1 MRFLPGPVLRA
12 SHRRRTTLAVA
23 AGSLLLGGLV
33 VPLAAASDLD
43 DKKNQVEKKIDQQ
56 EEHLDESSAELQA
69 ATDALLRARA
79 DLVAAQAHLAK
90 TRGELAAAQALDRQM
105 QLRLDA
111 AIARLKAA
119 REALAAGQA
128 EVADQEVALRQM
140 VVSAY
145 ESGDPALM
153 GLSMVFT
160 TQDPAQ
166 LAGQMHSSD
175 DVVNLQTGILDRLEA
190 SKVLLAVKETETEDA
205 KIEVAE
211 KRREAAENLRRMEA
225 LELQAREAEAAVSE
239 MVSLRAEARDAA
251 LKAKSADL
259 RTLAKLQAER
269 DRIEDLIVKQAS
281 MGSGYTGPSTG
292 NGYLDYPVPGRV
304 TSPYGWRTHPIWGYR
319 SLHDGV
325 DFGSACGTPIR
336 ASAPGKVLETYYQ
349 SAWGNRIIIDHGV
362 RYGTGVATIANH
374 LSGYAV
380 SPGQRVVRGQV
391 IGYVGDTGWSTGCHL
406 HFTVLQNGQAVD
418 PMRWF

>member
-1 MRFLPGPVLRA
+1 M
-12 SHRRRTTLAVA
+12 
-23 AGSLLLGGLV
+23 LGGLV
-33 VPLAAASDLD
+33 VPFAAAADLD
-43 DKKNQVEKKIDQQ
+43 DKKDQVEKKIEQQ
-56 EEHLDESSAELQA
+56 HDHIDESSAELKA
-69 ATDALLRARA
+69 ATDALIRARS

-90 TRGELAAAQALDRQM
+90 TRGELAAAKALDQQM
-105 QLRLDA
+105 QLKLEQ
-111 AIARLKAA
+111 AIARLKEA
-119 REALAAGQA
+119 RRALAAGKA
-128 EVADQEVALRQM
+128 EVENQEADLRQM

-166 LAGQMHSSD
+166 LAGQMNSGD

-190 SKVLLAVKETETEDA
+190 SKVLLTVKEADTESA

-239 MVSLRAEARDAA
+239 MVSLRAQARDAA

-259 RTLAKLQAER
+259 RALAKLQAER
-269 DRIEDLIVKQAS
+269 DRIEDLIAEQAS
-281 MGSGYTGPSTG
+281 MGSGYTGPSSG
-292 NGYLDYPVPGRV
+292 NGFLDYPVPGRV

-325 DFGSACGTPIR
+325 DFGTACGTPIR
-336 ASAPGKVLETYYQ
+336 AAAPGKVLETYYQ
-349 SAWGNRIIIDHGV
+349 SAWGNRVIVDHGV
-362 RYGTGVATIANH
+362 RYGAGVATIANH

-380 SPGQRVVRGQV
+380 SPGDRVRRGQV

-406 HFTVLQNGQAVD
+406 HYTVLQNGQAVD

>member
-1 MRFLPGPVLRA
+1 MRFFPGPVLRA
-12 SHRRRTTLAVA
+12 SRRRRTTLAA
-23 AGSLLLGGLV
+23 AGALVLGGLV
-33 VPLAAASDLD
+33 VPFAAAADLD
-43 DKKNQVEKKIDQQ
+43 DKKGQVEKKIEQQHDHVDQ
-56 EEHLDESSAELQA
+56 SSAELEA
-69 ATDALLRARA
+69 ATDALLRARD

-90 TRGELAAAQALDRQM
+90 TRGELAAAKALDQQM
-105 QLRLDA
+105 QLKLDQ
-111 AIARLKAA
+111 AIARLREA
-119 REALAAGQA
+119 RRALAAGRA
-128 EVADQEVALRQM
+128 EVEDQESDLRQM

-166 LAGQMHSSD
+166 LAGQMNSGD

-190 SKVLLAVKETETEDA
+190 SKVLLTVKEADTESA

-211 KRREAAENLRRMEA
+211 KRKEAAENLRRMEA
-225 LELQAREAEAAVSE
+225 LELQAREAEAAVSA
-239 MVSLRAEARDAA
+239 MVSLRAQARDAA

-269 DRIEDLIVKQAS
+269 DRIEDLIAQQAS
-281 MGSGYTGPSTG
+281 IGSGYTGPASG
-292 NGYLDYPVPGRV
+292 NGFLDYPVPGRV

-325 DFGSACGTPIR
+325 DFGTSCGTPIR
-336 ASAPGKVLETYYQ
+336 ASAPGKVLATYYQ
-349 SAWGNRIIIDHGV
+349 SAWGNRVIVDHGV
-362 RYGTGVATIANH
+362 RYGAGVATIVNH

-380 SPGQRVVRGQV
+380 SPGERVRRGQV

-406 HFTVLQNGQAVD
+406 HYTVLENGQAVD

>member
-1 MRFLPGPVLRA
+1 MRLFPGSVLRA
-12 SHRRRTTLAVA
+12 SSRRRVTLAVVVS
-23 AGSLLLGGLV
+23 SLLLGGAA
-33 VPLAAASDLD
+33 VPLAYAGDLD
-43 DKKNQVEKKIDQQ
+43 DKKNKVEKKIEAQSD
-56 EEHLDESSAELQA
+56 HVDESSAELKA

-79 DLVAAQAHLAK
+79 DLVAAQEHLAK

-105 QLRLDA
+105 QQKLDE

-119 REALAAGQA
+119 REALAAGRA
-128 EVADQEVALRQM
+128 EVADQERALRQM

-145 ESGDPALM
+145 ESGDPALR

-190 SKVLLAVKETETEDA
+190 SKVLLTVKEADTEEA

-239 MVSLRAEARDAA
+239 MVSLRAQARDAA
-251 LKAKSADL
+251 LKAKKADL
-259 RTLAKLQAER
+259 RTLEKLQAER
-269 DRIEDLIVKQAS
+269 DRIEDLIAKQAS
-281 MGSGYTGPSTG
+281 MGSGYTGPSSG
-292 NGYLDYPVPGRV
+292 NGYLDYPVPARV

-325 DFGSACGTPIR
+325 DFGVSCGTPIR
-336 ASAPGKVLETYYQ
+336 ASAPGKVLQTYYQ
-349 SAWGNRIIIDHGV
+349 SAWGNRVIIDHGV
-362 RYGTGVATIANH
+362 KYGAGVATIANH

-380 SPGQRVVRGQV
+380 TPGERVRRGQV

-406 HFTVLQNGQAVD
+406 HFTVLQNGRATD

>member
-1 MRFLPGPVLRA
+1 MRFFPRVFLRA
-12 SHRRRTTLAVA
+12 SRRRRATLVLAASSMLLGGLAGPLAVA
-23 AGSLLLGGLV
+23 A
-33 VPLAAASDLD
+33 DLD
-43 DKKNQVEKKIDQQ
+43 DKKNQVEKKIEQQ
-56 EEHLDESSAELQA
+56 HDHVDESSAELKA

-79 DLVAAQAHLAK
+79 DLAAAQEYLAK
-90 TRGELAAAQALDRQM
+90 TRGELAAARVLDRQM
-105 QLRLDA
+105 QQKLDEAILRLQE
-111 AIARLKAA
+111 AR
-119 REALAAGQA
+119 RALADGRA
-128 EVADQEVALRQM
+128 EVANQERALRAM

-166 LAGQMHSSD
+166 LAGQMNSSD
-175 DVVNLQTGILDRLEA
+175 DVVNLQSGILDRLEA
-190 SKVLLAVKETETEDA
+190 SKVLLTVKEADTEDA

-211 KRREAAENLRRMEA
+211 KRKEAAENLRRMEA
-225 LELQAREAEAAVSE
+225 LEQQAREAEAAVSE
-239 MVSLRAEARDAA
+239 MVSLRAQARNAA
-251 LKAKSADL
+251 LKAKNADL
-259 RTLAKLQAER
+259 RTLSKLEAER
-269 DRIEDLIVKQAS
+269 DRIEDLIARRAS
-281 MGSGYTGPSTG
+281 MGSGYTGPSSG

-349 SAWGNRIIIDHGV
+349 SAWGNRVIIDHGV

-380 SPGQRVVRGQV
+380 TPGQRVSRGQV